1 MATAYLKVWVEVGK
15 ETAVR
20 DALKKLKGVK
30 RCDLTT
36 GDQDIIVLIDA
47 PDYQSLLDMILMSV
61 RSVQGIE
68 RTVTNLVLE

>member
-20 DALKKLKGVK
+20 DALKRIRGVQ

-36 GDQDIIVLIDA
+36 GDQDIIVLIESA
-47 PDYQSLLDMILMSV
+47 DYQSLLDTILTSV
-61 RSVQGIE
+61 RGVQGIE
-68 RTVTNLVLE
+68 RTITNLVLE

>member
-20 DALKKLKGVK
+20 EALKKIRGVK

-36 GDQDIIVLIDA
+36 GDQDIIVLIEA
-47 PDYQSLLDMILMSV
+47 GDYQSLLDTILTSV

-68 RTVTNLVLE
+68 RTITNLVLE